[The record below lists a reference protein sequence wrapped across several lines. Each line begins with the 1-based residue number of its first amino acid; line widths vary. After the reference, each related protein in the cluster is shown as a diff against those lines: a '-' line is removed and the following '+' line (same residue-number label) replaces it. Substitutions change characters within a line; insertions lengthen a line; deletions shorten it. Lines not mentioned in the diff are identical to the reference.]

1 MFFLDCMA
9 RKAEKEGR
17 EMAKKREV
25 YICGEC
31 GYETPKWLG
40 RCPSCGTW
48 NSFTAVSPLG
58 GESSALS
65 RSRAQAAKPA
75 PVSPITADAGA
86 DEIRYRTGMP
96 ELDRVLG
103 GGLVKGSVLLIGGEP
118 GIGKSTLLLQICQ
131 KLGEDEKVL
140 YVSGEESA
148 AQLQMRARRLHVDAG
163 GLFVLASGDLD
174 TVLATISAERPKAV
188 VIDSIQTMMLSAVGS
203 SAGSVAQVRECAAA
217 LTAAAK
223 ESGIPVI
230 LVGHVTKE
238 GSIAGPRTL
247 EHMVDAVIQFEGEQN
262 HAYRMLRAVKNR
274 YGATNELAVFE
285 MKETGLKEVPN
296 PSAMLLS
303 ERPEGVSG
311 SCVVC
316 VLEGSRP
323 ILAEVQA
330 LVTKS
335 ALASPRRMST
345 GFDHNRMSLLLAV
358 LEKRAGYTFS
368 ALDAYVN
375 VVGGLWLDEPA
386 SDLPIA
392 LALTSAL
399 RDRPIPQGML
409 AIGEVG
415 LAGEVRSVIR
425 LEDRVREAERLGFT
439 HCLVPASSLKGM
451 DTSRYSIRITG
462 VKDVVSALRAV
473 AAAEKSAG
481 APER

>member
-1 MFFLDCMA
+1 
-9 RKAEKEGR
+9 
-17 EMAKKREV
+17 MAKKKEV

-40 RCPSCGTW
+40 RCPACGAW
-48 NSFTAVSPLG
+48 NTFTAVSPA
-58 GESSALS
+58 GEGAGLLHS
-65 RSRAQAAKPA
+65 RVSAAKPA
-75 PVSPITADAGA
+75 AVSPVTGDDGAG
-86 DEIRYRTGMP
+86 EIRFSTGLK

-118 GIGKSTLLLQICQ
+118 GIGKSTLLMQICQ
-131 KLGEDEKVL
+131 KLGQREKVL

-148 AQLQMRARRLHVDAG
+148 AQLQMRAKRLHVDAAG
-163 GLFVLASGDLD
+163 MFVLSCGDLD
-174 TVLATISAERPKAV
+174 TVLSTIAAEKPAAV
-188 VIDSIQTMMLSAVGS
+188 VIDSIQTMTLSAVGS

-223 ESGIPVI
+223 ESGIPVL

-247 EHMVDAVIQFEGEQN
+247 EHMVDAVFQFEGEQN

-285 MKETGLKEVPN
+285 MKDVGLKEVPN

-335 ALASPRRMST
+335 TLASPRRMSA
-345 GFDHNRMSLLLAV
+345 GIDHNRMSLLLAV

-425 LEDRVREAERLGFT
+425 LEDRVREAERMGFT
-439 HCLVPASSLKGM
+439 HCLVPAAAAGGLDRSK
-451 DTSRYSIRITG
+451 YAIKITG

-473 AAAEKSAG
+473 AAAETGGK
-481 APER
+481 RL

>member
-1 MFFLDCMA
+1 
-9 RKAEKEGR
+9 
-17 EMAKKREV
+17 
-25 YICGEC
+25 
-31 GYETPKWLG
+31 
-40 RCPSCGTW
+40 
-48 NSFTAVSPLG
+48 
-58 GESSALS
+58 
-65 RSRAQAAKPA
+65 
-75 PVSPITADAGA
+75 
-86 DEIRYRTGMP
+86 
-96 ELDRVLG
+96 
-103 GGLVKGSVLLIGGEP
+103 
-118 GIGKSTLLLQICQ
+118 
-131 KLGEDEKVL
+131 
-140 YVSGEESA
+140 
-148 AQLQMRARRLHVDAG
+148 
-163 GLFVLASGDLD
+163 
-174 TVLATISAERPKAV
+174 
-188 VIDSIQTMMLSAVGS
+188 
-203 SAGSVAQVRECAAA
+203 
-217 LTAAAK
+217 
-223 ESGIPVI
+223 
-230 LVGHVTKE
+230 
-238 GSIAGPRTL
+238 
-247 EHMVDAVIQFEGEQN
+247 
-262 HAYRMLRAVKNR
+262 
-274 YGATNELAVFE
+274 
-285 MKETGLKEVPN
+285 
-296 PSAMLLS
+296 MLLS

>member
-17 EMAKKREV
+17 EMAKKRAV

-174 TVLATISAERPKAV
+174 TVLATITAERPKAV

-203 SAGSVAQVRECAAA
+203 SARSVAQVRECAAA

-247 EHMVDAVIQFEGEQN
+247 EHMVDAVFQFEGEQN

>member
-1 MFFLDCMA
+1 ML
-9 RKAEKEGR
+9 KSKEVFVCR
-17 EMAKKREV
+17 
-25 YICGEC
+25 EC
-31 GYETPKWLG
+31 GYETVKWFG
-40 RCPSCGTW
+40 KCPGCGEW
-48 NSFTAVSPLG
+48 NTLEQSAPLSSSPALKGGKAAAVSPI
-58 GESSALS
+58 S
-65 RSRAQAAKPA
+65 Q
-75 PVSPITADAGA
+75 IQA
-86 DEIRYRTGMP
+86 DEDVRCLTGIS

-103 GGLVKGSVLLIGGEP
+103 GGLVRGSIILLGGDP

-174 TVLATISAERPKAV
+174 TVLATITAERPKAV

-247 EHMVDAVIQFEGEQN
+247 EHMVDAVFQFEGEQN

>member
-1 MFFLDCMA
+1 MKD
-9 RKAEKEGR
+9 
-17 EMAKKREV
+17 AKLKTV
-25 YICGEC
+25 YVCSNCGE
-31 GYETPKWLG
+31 TSPRWMG
-40 RCPSCGTW
+40 RCPSCGSW
-48 NSFTAVSPLG
+48 NTMNEDVVAEPSKAAGSGAKAAPRQEGVTSLTAHRL
-58 GESSALS
+58 A
-65 RSRAQAAKPA
+65 
-75 PVSPITADAGA
+75 
-86 DEIRYRTGMP
+86 EIRSTEEKSRILTGIS

-103 GGLVKGSVLLIGGEP
+103 GGLVKGSVLLVGGEP

-203 SAGSVAQVRECAAA
+203 SAGSVAQVRECATA

-247 EHMVDAVIQFEGEQN
+247 EHMVDAVFQFEGEQN

>member
-1 MFFLDCMA
+1 
-9 RKAEKEGR
+9 
-17 EMAKKREV
+17 
-25 YICGEC
+25 
-31 GYETPKWLG
+31 
-40 RCPSCGTW
+40 
-48 NSFTAVSPLG
+48 
-58 GESSALS
+58 
-65 RSRAQAAKPA
+65 
-75 PVSPITADAGA
+75 
-86 DEIRYRTGMP
+86 MP

-247 EHMVDAVIQFEGEQN
+247 EHMVDAVFQFEGEQN

-473 AAAEKSAG
+473 AGGGKKAPVRLNGKECEVSAEEAVCRNVRTGAG
-481 APER
+481 AEITKGRAASEV

>member
-1 MFFLDCMA
+1 MT
-9 RKAEKEGR
+9 
-17 EMAKKREV
+17 KKREV

-174 TVLATISAERPKAV
+174 TVLATITAERPKAV

-247 EHMVDAVIQFEGEQN
+247 EHMVDAVFQFEGEQN

-439 HCLVPASSLKGM
+439 RCLVPASSLKGM

>member
-1 MFFLDCMA
+1 MA
-9 RKAEKEGR
+9 RKAEKEGSA
-17 EMAKKREV
+17 MAKKREV

-86 DEIRYRTGMP
+86 DEIRYRTGMS

-247 EHMVDAVIQFEGEQN
+247 EHMVDAVFQFEGEQN

>member
-17 EMAKKREV
+17 KIKKKREV

-174 TVLATISAERPKAV
+174 TVLATITAERPKAV

-247 EHMVDAVIQFEGEQN
+247 EHMVDAVFQFEGEQN